1 MAAEISGG
9 AVRLQIPFVD
19 IHANEII
26 DAASLPFP
34 GSVLPRSAD
43 GGDIFKPRNFTGDA
57 LELFAITE
65 FPRAASALQ
74 AKKFVLAG
82 HRAVSGLPVFVKS
95 PNIADKRSDAR
106 DRGEKKMIGAAAS

>member
-1 MAAEISGG
+1 MAAEIPGG

-26 DAASLPFP
+26 DAAGLAFP

-43 GGDIFKPRNFTGDA
+43 GSDIFKPRNFRGDA

-74 AKKFVLAG
+74 AEEFVLAG

-95 PNIADKRSDAR
+95 PNIADKRSDAS
-106 DRGEKKMIGAAAS
+106 DCGEKEVMGPAAL